1 MNTFKNRIGA
11 WCLLT
16 SFILLAACSGGSG
29 DVDGNE
35 LALDGSTLG
44 ESATDSGSLV
54 NADFAIA
61 YVDRSVESAGNP
73 TDGILFNPGGDLF
86 ILDLASPNATERNVT
101 AEYTQGAGDVSD
113 PEVSYDATTL
123 LFSMRGPEDE
133 TWNLWEYSIEADELT
148 RVITD
153 DALADEG
160 DDVDA
165 TYLPDGRIVFSSNR
179 QEKSKQLLAAENK
192 EPYAYLDEY
201 ERERTIALH
210 VINQA
215 RDEVRQISF
224 NQSHDR
230 NPTVL
235 NSGAIMYSR
244 WDHVGDRNH
253 FPLFFTNPDGTSMF
267 VLYGAFSPGN
277 SFLHPREMP
286 DGKVISS
293 LMPLSGTGEGGAL
306 VIIDVDNFSENNEPS
321 PEFTGEEEQG
331 QVSAT
336 LNEIP
341 IGDESSEFGRYSTP
355 YPLFDG
361 TNRVLVSWSAAQEQ
375 DEDNMI
381 MGEDG
386 APRYG
391 IHMLNLDDTSLRPI
405 ALAAE
410 GRILT
415 DPIAIFPRDLPNI
428 VADKS
433 LDADLIAE
441 NAGILNVK
449 SVYDTDFLDIMGD
462 RVLTSNEFIPR
473 ADGVADLLTLK
484 QTSAASRPARFVR
497 VSRAVPTPPG
507 VLTEDV
513 GNNEMEMQ
521 EILGYSTI
529 EPDGSLRIKVPAD
542 TPLTLSVVDAQGRAL
557 QTHTNWLQV
566 RPGETRTCNGCHS
579 PRRGSALNSAP
590 IAGDHSGTNFA
601 GMEALGESMAET
613 RTRLDADS
621 MTLQADLDYE
631 DVWTL
636 AADVPDLAFSITYA
650 NLQTPAPANGI
661 INYVDHIQP
670 IWDLHNCGG
679 CHTGVNGSLDLNS
692 TISATGR
699 LASFEQL
706 TLGVPELD
714 EQGLPLTRLEEGEIM
729 VVRAPALVEMG
740 SSDESSR
747 TSHLIERLYQ
757 TELRAEQ
764 SIAPTTVSH
773 LGMLNDSE
781 LRLVQEW
788 IDIGAQYYN
797 SPYEDDAGNDNFYAL
812 NEIRNF
818 PAGLDEAVFESS
830 VQPVLLNRC
839 GSCHSAVG
847 SDGEQNTDFS
857 GRKFVLTGSVEGD
870 FNITRSL
877 VNDICNPQNSQ
888 LLILPTIIQEGVLA
902 HPAVDG
908 APVLSSN
915 ENDYQ
920 TILAWI
926 EDAAALNNC
935 P

>member
-1 MNTFKNRIGA
+1 MKALNNKIKTLS
-11 WCLLT
+11 LLVLVT
-16 SFILLAACSGGSG
+16 LLAACYGGSG
-29 DVDGNE
+29 DGNGNE
-35 LALDGSTLG
+35 VALDGSTVG
-44 ESATDSGSLV
+44 ESDTDSGSLV
-54 NADFAIA
+54 NADFSIA

-73 TDGILFNPGGDLF
+73 TDGIIFNPGGDLF
-86 ILDLASPNATERNVT
+86 VKDLSSPNATEKNIT
-101 AEYTQGAGDVSD
+101 GEYTQGEGDVSD
-113 PEVSYDATTL
+113 PEVSYDAKTL
-123 LFSMRGPEDE
+123 LFSMRGAEDE
-133 TWNLWEYSIEADELT
+133 TWNLWEYELETEELT
-148 RVITD
+148 RVIAD
-153 DALADEG
+153 DLLADEG

-165 TYLPDGRIVFSSNR
+165 AYLPDGRIVFSSNR
-179 QEKSKQLLAAENK
+179 QEKSKQMLAAENK
-192 EPYAYLDEY
+192 ETYAYLDEY

-210 VINQA
+210 VVNQG
-215 RDEVRQISF
+215 RDQVKQISF

-235 NSGAIMYSR
+235 SSGEIMYSR
-244 WDHVGDRNH
+244 WDHVGNRNH

-267 VLYGAFSPGN
+267 VLYGSFSPGN

-321 PEFTGEEEQG
+321 PEYTGEDEQG

-341 IGDESSEFGRYSTP
+341 IGEETSEFGRYSTP
-355 YPLFDG
+355 YPLWDG
-361 TNRVLVSWSAAQEQ
+361 TNRVLVSWTAAQEP
-375 DEDNMI
+375 DEDDMM

-386 APRYG
+386 PPRYG

-415 DPIAIFPRDLPNI
+415 DPIAIFPRDLPNV
-428 VADKS
+428 VADKT

-462 RVLTSNEFIPR
+462 RVLTSSEVIPK
-473 ADGVADLLTLK
+473 ADDVADLLTLK
-484 QTSAASRPARFVR
+484 QASAASRPARFVR

-507 VLTEDV
+507 VMTEDV

-521 EILGYSTI
+521 EILGYSTV

-542 TPLTLSVVDAQGRAL
+542 TPLALAVVDAKGRAL
-557 QTHTNWLQV
+557 QSHTNWLQV

-579 PRRGSALNSAP
+579 PRRGSAINSAP

-601 GMEALGESMAET
+601 GMEALGETMAET
-613 RTRLDADS
+613 RTRLDVDS
-621 MTLQADLDYE
+621 MALKADIEYE
-631 DVWTL
+631 DIWTM

-679 CHTGVNGSLDLNS
+679 CHTGANGTLDLNS
-692 TISATGR
+692 TTSATGR

-714 EQGLPLTRLEEGEIM
+714 EDGLPLTRIEEGEIM

-747 TSHLIERLYQ
+747 TSHLIEKLYQ

-764 SIAPTTVSH
+764 ALTATTVNHS
-773 LGMLNDSE
+773 GILNDSE

-818 PAGLDEAVFESS
+818 PVGLDEDVFESA

-839 GSCHSAVG
+839 GGCHSAVG
-847 SDGEQNTDFS
+847 SEGEQNTNFS
-857 GRKFVLTGSVEGD
+857 ARKFVLTGSVEGD

-888 LLILPTIIQEGVLA
+888 LLIMPTIIQQGILV
-902 HPAVDG
+902 HPAVEG